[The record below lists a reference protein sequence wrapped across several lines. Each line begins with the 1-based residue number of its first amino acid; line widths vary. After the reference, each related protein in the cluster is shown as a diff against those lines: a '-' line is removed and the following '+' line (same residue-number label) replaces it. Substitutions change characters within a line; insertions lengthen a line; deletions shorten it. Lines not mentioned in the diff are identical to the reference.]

1 MKLKTVKLEYTEAEK
16 SETEIIFNVIS
27 SRGEENDLLLL
38 MIPNPPD
45 NDRAQTKIFAVA
57 KRVIKNLHQGGH
69 ISYYAVPDN
78 FTREDTVCQYI
89 YNKFP
94 ETKDILPTIESGKE
108 FILLRV

>member
-1 MKLKTVKLEYTEAEK
+1 MKLKTVNLEYIDPEK
-16 SETEIIFNVIS
+16 SETEIIFSVIS

-38 MIPNPPD
+38 MMPNLPE
-45 NDRAQTKIFAVA
+45 NERHQAKIFTVA

-69 ISYYAVPDN
+69 ISYYAIPNN

-94 ETKDILPTIESGKE
+94 EIKNMLPSIENGKE